1 MEESRP
7 DFKMTV
13 SKSTDEY
20 VTSQEVEKFKENF
33 TGWEKYYKETK
44 VEDMPWYEKNL
55 DHDLENEIK
64 SKNLNKGK
72 FLDLGTGPATQAMQ
86 LEKYN
91 FEITATGISQSAIKN
106 AKKLSNEIH
115 FLVDD
120 ILNSKLSDKEF
131 DYIFDRGIFHV
142 FDVSQRPQYV
152 KQIKRILGHN
162 GILFLKCMSINEK
175 NIPDDGMPHKL
186 SKQEIMDSFNDDFDI
201 QRIDDTVFLGAH
213 ELKLKSLFAVMEKKS
228 N

>member
-1 MEESRP
+1 MEKSQP

-13 SKSTDEY
+13 SKNTDEY
-20 VTSQEVEKFKENF
+20 VTTKEVENFKENF
-33 TGWEKYYKETK
+33 PGWDNYYKETK

-72 FLDLGTGPATQAMQ
+72 FLDLGTGPATQAIQ

-91 FEITATGISQSAIKN
+91 FEITATDISQSAIEK

-120 ILNSKLSDKEF
+120 ILNSKLSDREF
-131 DYIFDRGIFHV
+131 DFIFDRGIFHL

-152 KQIKRILGHN
+152 KQIKRILNDN
-162 GILFLKCMSINEK
+162 GILFLKCMSIDERK
-175 NIPDDGMPHKL
+175 IPDDGMPHKL

-213 ELKLKSLFAVMEKKS
+213 ELKLKALFAVLKKKS
-228 N
+228 S